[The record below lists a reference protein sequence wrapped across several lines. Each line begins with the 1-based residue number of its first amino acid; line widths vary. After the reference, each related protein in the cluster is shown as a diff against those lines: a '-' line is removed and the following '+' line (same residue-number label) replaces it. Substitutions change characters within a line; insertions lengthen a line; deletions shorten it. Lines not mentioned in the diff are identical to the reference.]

1 MRFRGDFASDGA
13 IPNNFFASFA
23 GDTLFSASHI
33 AKQGWTEYIFDVTAS
48 SSSSVL
54 TFSSMDTPGYLG
66 LDNVSV
72 DPVPTPEP
80 CSLLLIGFGLA
91 GLMVLNRKLRA
102 ARMVAGRHNRAVN
115 LNQPR
120 YGIQHRIIPK

>member
-33 AKQGWTEYIFDVTAS
+33 AKQGWTEYTFDVTAS

-91 GLMVLNRKLRA
+91 GLMVLNRKLRDPTSD
-102 ARMVAGRHNRAVN
+102 HTKIKNRELHA
-115 LNQPR
+115 LDSI
-120 YGIQHRIIPK
+120 Y